1 MGLSINI
8 ELSDNDL
15 DHFQEVLKRA
25 HQTAGSKSSREIT
38 EAASKLLEDA
48 HASHAPEFITERLA
62 KLDALINMVHDEG
75 WGLPEED
82 KARVLTALTYF
93 ADPKDVIPDSVPVV
107 GYLDDAI
114 MIELCVREL
123 KHELDAYDD
132 FCEFRE
138 REAKKRGIE
147 PSKVGRADWLDGRR
161 DELVDRMHARRS
173 RDGGEFGIGYGSSS
187 GYGKPAY
194 SRAWRPSLF
203 RFR

>member
-25 HQTAGSKSSREIT
+25 HQTAGSKPSREIT
-38 EAASKLLEDA
+38 DAASGLLADA
-48 HASHAPEFITERLA
+48 HSSRAPEFITERLA

-82 KARVLTALTYF
+82 RARVLTALTYF
-93 ADPKDVIPDSVPVV
+93 ADPKDVIPDNVPVV

-123 KHELDAYDD
+123 KHEVEAYAD
-132 FCEFRE
+132 FCSFRTHEAEE
-138 REAKKRGIE
+138 RGLDPATM
-147 PSKVGRADWLDGRR
+147 VRADWMEERRQELQERMRRRR
-161 DELVDRMHARRS
+161 D
-173 RDGGEFGIGYGSSS
+173 RDGYASSS
-187 GYGKPAY
+187 GVGM
-194 SRAWRPSLF
+194 F

>member
-15 DHFQEVLKRA
+15 DHFAEVLKRA
-25 HQTAGSKSSREIT
+25 HETAGSVDSHQIT
-38 EAASKLLEDA
+38 EAARKLLSDA
-48 HASHAPEFITERLA
+48 SSVAVPEFISARLA
-62 KLDALINMVHDEG
+62 KLEHLINMVHDIG
-75 WGLPEED
+75 WALPDDD

-123 KHELDAYDD
+123 KHELEAYED
-132 FCEFRE
+132 FSAYRRE
-138 REAKKRGIE
+138 QAAAHGAD
-147 PSKVGRADWLDGRR
+147 PATLGRAEWMEDRRQELQDRMRRRR
-161 DELVDRMHARRS
+161 DRDR
-173 RDGGEFGIGYGSSS
+173 YVSSS
-187 GYGKPAY
+187 GGGG
-194 SRAWRPSLF
+194 LF

>member
-38 EAASKLLEDA
+38 DAASKLLEDA

-93 ADPKDVIPDSVPVV
+93 ADPKDVIPDNVPVV

-123 KHELDAYDD
+123 KHEVEAYDD
-132 FCEFRE
+132 FCSFRKHEAEE
-138 REAKKRGIE
+138 RGLDPATLN
-147 PSKVGRADWLDGRR
+147 RAEWMEDRRQELQDRMRRRR
-161 DELVDRMHARRS
+161 D
-173 RDGGEFGIGYGSSS
+173 RDSYTGSS
-187 GYGKPAY
+187 GVG
-194 SRAWRPSLF
+194 LF

>member
-25 HQTAGSKSSREIT
+25 HMAAGSKDSHEIT
-38 EAASKLLEDA
+38 NAARQLLTDA
-48 HASHAPEFITERLA
+48 NSSNAPEFISERLS
-62 KLDALINMVHDEG
+62 KLEALINMVHDAG
-75 WGLPEED
+75 WGLPHED

-93 ADPKDVIPDSVPVV
+93 ADPKDVIPDNVPVV

-123 KHELDAYDD
+123 KHELEAYED
-132 FCEFRE
+132 FCSFRKH
-138 REAKKRGIE
+138 EAEDRGLD
-147 PSKVGRADWLDGRR
+147 PATMDRADWTEERRQELQDRMRRRR
-161 DELVDRMHARRS
+161 D
-173 RDGGEFGIGYGSSS
+173 RDSYAGREAAS
-187 GYGKPAY
+187 G
-194 SRAWRPSLF
+194 SLF

>member
-25 HQTAGSKSSREIT
+25 HMAAGSKDSHEIT
-38 EAASKLLEDA
+38 EAARQLLVDA
-48 HASHAPEFITERLA
+48 HSSNAPEFISERLA
-62 KLDALINMVHDEG
+62 KLESLINMVHDAG
-75 WGLPEED
+75 WGLPHED

-93 ADPKDVIPDSVPVV
+93 ADPKDVIPDNVPVV

-123 KHELDAYDD
+123 KHELEAYED
-132 FCEFRE
+132 FCSFRKN
-138 REAKKRGIE
+138 EAEGRGLD
-147 PSKVGRADWLDGRR
+147 PATMDRADWTEERRQELQDRMRRRR
-161 DELVDRMHARRS
+161 D
-173 RDGGEFGIGYGSSS
+173 RDGYAGATAAS
-187 GYGKPAY
+187 G
-194 SRAWRPSLF
+194 SLF

>member
-38 EAASKLLEDA
+38 EAASQLLADA
-48 HASHAPEFITERLA
+48 HSSHAPEFITERLA

-93 ADPKDVIPDSVPVV
+93 ADPKDVIPDNVPVV

-123 KHELDAYDD
+123 KHEVEAYSD
-132 FCEFRE
+132 FCSFRTHEAEE
-138 REAKKRGIE
+138 RGLDPATMD
-147 PSKVGRADWLDGRR
+147 RADWMEERRQELQDRMRRRR
-161 DELVDRMHARRS
+161 D
-173 RDGGEFGIGYGSSS
+173 RDGYASAS
-187 GYGKPAY
+187 GLGM
-194 SRAWRPSLF
+194 F